1 MNILEVIRG
10 NLTAA
15 AVVIA
20 LIFLFQLGNM
30 IFGIYKNVLILKENF
45 NWEKI
50 RIWAIKAGL
59 ALLGVAIFV
68 VGISLIPAA
77 IEYIGITIPEEYEI
91 LVNFSCVLL
100 VAWGTLKNEVLNL
113 TQKFPFVYIQ
123 LQFFL
128 NFFFLFSNK

>member
-1 MNILEVIRG
+1 MNILEIIKG

-30 IFGIYKNVLILKENF
+30 IFGIYKNVLILKEDF
-45 NWEKI
+45 SWEKV
-50 RIWAIKAGL
+50 RIWAIKSVL

-68 VGISLIPAA
+68 AGISLIPAA
-77 IEYIGITIPEEYEI
+77 IKYIGITIPEDYEI

-100 VAWGTLKNEVLNL
+100 VAWGTLKNEILKCYENYKYVMEH
-113 TQKFPFVYIQ
+113 
-123 LQFFL
+123 
-128 NFFFLFSNK
+128 FSD

>member
-30 IFGIYKNVLILKENF
+30 IFGIYKNVLILKEDF
-45 NWEKI
+45 SWEKV
-50 RIWAIKAGL
+50 RIWAIKAAL

-100 VAWGTLKNEVLNL
+100 VAWGTLKNEVLKGHENY
-113 TQKFPFVYIQ
+113 KYVMEH
-123 LQFFL
+123 
-128 NFFFLFSNK
+128 FSD

>member
-30 IFGIYKNVLILKENF
+30 IFGIYKNVLILKEDF
-45 NWEKI
+45 SWEKV

-59 ALLGVAIFV
+59 ALLGVAIFII
-68 VGISLIPAA
+68 GISLIPAA
-77 IEYIGITIPEEYEI
+77 IDYIGITIPEEYEI

-100 VAWGTLKNEVLNL
+100 VAWGTLKNEVLKCHENY
-113 TQKFPFVYIQ
+113 KYVMEH
-123 LQFFL
+123 
-128 NFFFLFSNK
+128 FSD